1 MKKPLIF
8 ARITACL
15 LFGMM
20 LFFAFSATAAD
31 IGPQNSSASSITQS
45 PAIGSAPATNS
56 ANAIHD
62 IRVEG
67 NQRIETATVLSYI
80 DLQKGD
86 PFDQALLDRA
96 LKNLYA
102 TGLFADVSIRQDGV
116 ALVVKVVE
124 NPVINEIRFEGNKKL
139 KSDDLKTELQLKP
152 RQVLTRTKVQA
163 DVDRLQELYRL
174 SGRFSAVIDPKIIKL
189 DQNRVNLIFEITE
202 GPETLISRISFIGNN
217 HFSSADLQ
225 KVIRS
230 REDRWYRFWTDDD
243 KYDPDRLAYDQELLR
258 KFYLEHGYADFKVD
272 TAVAELSPDRKDFL
286 VTFSIEEG
294 DRYKIGKID
303 IKSNIPGLNPD
314 FLKDDVKFKTGD
326 WYKMSAIEGTV
337 SKMTNDLGNHQ
348 FAFVDIQPGV
358 ERNRQAHTVD
368 ITFTINEGQKTFVQ
382 NINIS
387 GNTRTLDEVIRREML
402 LSEGDPFNT
411 DKLKKSEQRI
421 KDLGF
426 FEKVDVKPQPGSAP
440 NETNI
445 DVKVSEK
452 STGELSIGGGYSTTD
467 GPLADLTIKENNFLG
482 KGQQLSLS
490 STLALRKEELDFS
503 FTEPYFL
510 QRNLSAGVDLF
521 DVTQNLQT
529 ESSYDSH
536 RLGGGLRLGYPLSDH
551 WRQSLNTRWEDD
563 NITDVA
569 PTASIYVQQQA
580 GNFTTAAVSQT
591 LTYDTR
597 DSKLDPTEGLI
608 SHILTEV
615 AVPGGEARYYKGD
628 IGGTYY
634 YPIADKWILNQLADA
649 GYIHGYSDQ
658 LVRINERFFI
668 GGDTLRGFADAGI
681 GPRVSNGDLDSLGG
695 NRYWRGSSQ
704 LDFPTG
710 LPDDLGLSA
719 HVFSDYGNLWTLDEK
734 GPTIQDVDRPRISVG
749 LGFSWR
755 SPLGPV
761 SVDLAKPIQDESY
774 DKLQVFRFSFG
785 TRF

>member
-1 MKKPLIF
+1 MKNLLPLG
-8 ARITACL
+8 RLTAFL
-15 LFGMM
+15 LFSAM
-20 LFFAFSATAAD
+20 LFIAPVAH
-31 IGPQNSSASSITQS
+31 ASPTVG
-45 PAIGSAPATNS
+45 AGV
-56 ANAIHD
+56 HD

-80 DLQKGD
+80 DIQKGD
-86 PFDQALLDRA
+86 PFDPSLLDRA

-102 TGLFADVSIRQDGV
+102 TGLFADVSLNQEGPD
-116 ALVVKVVE
+116 LVVKVVE

-152 RQVLTRTKVQA
+152 RQVLTRTKVQV
-163 DVDRLQELYRL
+163 DVDRLQEMYRL

-189 DQNRVNLIFEITE
+189 DQNRVNLVFEISE
-202 GPETLISRISFIGNN
+202 GPETLISRISFVGNN
-217 HFSSADLQ
+217 HFSSGDLQ
-225 KVIRS
+225 KVVRS

-272 TAVAELSPDRKDFL
+272 TAIAALSPDRKDFI

-294 DRYKIGKID
+294 DRYKIGKTE
-303 IKSNIPGLNPD
+303 IKSNITGLNAD
-314 FLKDDVKFKTGD
+314 FLKDDVSFKTGD
-326 WYKMSAIEGTV
+326 WYKVSAIERTV
-337 SKMTNDLGNHQ
+337 TKMTNDLGNHQ

-358 ERNRQAHTVD
+358 DRNRQTHTVD
-368 ITFTINEGQKTFVQ
+368 MTFTVNEGQKTFVQ

-421 KDLGF
+421 KDLGY
-426 FEKVDVKPQPGSAP
+426 FEKVDVKPVPGSAP
-440 NETNI
+440 NETNVDI
-445 DVKVSEK
+445 KVSEK

-467 GPLADLTIKENNFLG
+467 GPLADLSIKENNFLG

-490 STLALRKEELDFS
+490 GTLAARRTEFDFS

-510 QRNLSAGVDLF
+510 KRDLSAGIDLF
-521 DVTQNLQT
+521 DVTQNLQSQ
-529 ESSYDSH
+529 SSYDSK
-536 RLGGGLRLGYPLSDH
+536 RLGAGLRLGYPLSEH
-551 WRQSLNTRWEDD
+551 WRQSLNFRWEDD
-563 NITDVA
+563 NISNVS
-569 PTASIYVQQQA
+569 PLSSIYIQQQA
-580 GNFTTAAVSQT
+580 GRFTTSAVSQT
-591 LTYDTR
+591 VTYDTR

-615 AVPGGEARYYKGD
+615 AVPGGDARYYKVD

-634 YPIADKWILNQLADA
+634 YPVADKWVLSVLGNT
-649 GYIHGYSDQ
+649 GYINGYSGRN
-658 LVRINERFFI
+658 VRINERFFI

-681 GPRVSNGDLDSLGG
+681 GPRISAGNLDALGG
-695 NRYWRGSSQ
+695 NRYYRGSAQ

-710 LPDDLGLSA
+710 LPEDLGLSA
-719 HVFSDYGNLWTLDEK
+719 HVFSDAGNLWTLDDS
-734 GPTIQDVDRPRISVG
+734 GPTVLDVSKTRVSAGV
-749 LGFSWR
+749 GFSWR
-755 SPLGPV
+755 SPLGPM
-761 SVDLAKPIQDESY
+761 SVDLAKPIQKQSY
-774 DKLQVFRFSFG
+774 DKVQQFRFSFG